1 MEVLRTPDA
10 AFDGLV
16 DWPYPPAYYTSTL
29 FGADVRIAFYDLCG
43 GRHADAAETV
53 SALAAPCHT
62 SITSLVPGQLGYPEP
77 GSPPLPPSTPPLAR

>member
-53 SALAAPCHT
+53 SALAAPAT
-62 SITSLVPGQLGYPEP
+62 PA
-77 GSPPLPPSTPPLAR
+77 SPRWYSMGHVAQQMHNNVLALQVVSTPT